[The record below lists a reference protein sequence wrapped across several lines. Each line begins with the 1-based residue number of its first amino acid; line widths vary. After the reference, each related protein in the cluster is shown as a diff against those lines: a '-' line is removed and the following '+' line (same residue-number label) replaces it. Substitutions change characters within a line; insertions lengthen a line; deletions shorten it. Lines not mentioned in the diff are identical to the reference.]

1 VPILSLQS
9 PASLRDLLDGALLPL
24 GGSTTTLLEALLHL
38 LLAFVLSLPLA
49 VVYVRTHHGMS
60 YSRGYVQSLVLLS
73 LVVTAVMMAV
83 GDSLA
88 RAFGLFGAL
97 ALIRFRTPVK
107 DTRDA
112 TYLFLA
118 VGIGICTGVQ
128 NLLLAIVGA
137 AFAMLVALVL
147 HFGRFGERLH
157 SDGMLRFCMP
167 GKAEQEGRLRQ
178 VLAHYCRTFALVRLG
193 AGAGDDELEYA
204 YQLQLH
210 DREHVSGLVADV
222 EAIPGASRVQLLMQ
236 SSHEED

>member
-1 VPILSLQS
+1 MNF
-9 PASLRDLLDGALLPL
+9 RDLFDQALQPL
-24 GGSTTTLLEALLHL
+24 GSSAATLQEALLHL

-73 LVVTAVMMAV
+73 LVVTAVMLAV

-118 VGIGICTGVQ
+118 VGIGICAGVQ
-128 NLLLAIVGA
+128 NLLLAIVGTG
-137 AFAMLVALVL
+137 FAMLVALVL
-147 HFGRFGERLH
+147 HAGRFGERH
-157 SDGMLRFCMP
+157 QQDGMLRFRMP
-167 GKAEQEGRLRQ
+167 GKAEQESRLRQ
-178 VLAHYCRTFALVRLG
+178 VLGHYCRTFALVRLG
-193 AGAGDDELEYA
+193 AGGTDDELEYA

-210 DREHVSGLVADV
+210 DPEQLSGLIADV
-222 EAIPGASRVQLLMQ
+222 QAIPGAAAVQVLMQ
-236 SSHEED
+236 ATHEED

>member
-1 VPILSLQS
+1 MLQPLGATATSLQ
-9 PASLRDLLDGALLPL
+9 D
-24 GGSTTTLLEALLHL
+24 ALLHL

-60 YSRGYVQSLVLLS
+60 YSRGFVQSLVLLS
-73 LVVTAVMMAV
+73 LVVTAVMLAV

-118 VGIGICTGVQ
+118 VAVGICTGVQ
-128 NLLLAIVGA
+128 NLMLACVGTG
-137 AFAMLVALVL
+137 FALLVALVL

-157 SDGMLRFCMP
+157 SDGMLRFRMP
-167 GKAEQEGRLRQ
+167 GKAEQEGRLQ
-178 VLAHYCRTFALVRLG
+178 EVLAHYCRTFALVRLG
-193 AGAGDDELEYA
+193 AGASDDELEYA

-210 DREHVSGLVADV
+210 DADHSSGLVADV
-222 EAIPGASRVQLLMQ
+222 QAIPGASAVQLLMQ
-236 SSHEED
+236 TSHEED

>member
-1 VPILSLQS
+1 MPQAPSSLHQ
-9 PASLRDLLDGALLPL
+9 LFDTALQPL
-24 GGSTTTLLEALLHL
+24 GGSAVTLQEALLHL

-49 VVYVRTHHGMS
+49 VVYIRTHHGMS

-73 LVVTAVMMAV
+73 LIVTTVMMAV

-118 VGIGICTGVQ
+118 VGIGICICTGVG
-128 NLLLAIVGA
+128 NLLLACVGTG
-137 AFAMLVALVL
+137 FALLVALVL
-147 HFGRFGERLH
+147 AFGRFGERLRQN
-157 SDGMLRFCMP
+157 GMLRLCLP
-167 GKAEQEGRLRQ
+167 GHAELEGRLHQ
-178 VLAHYCRTFALVRLG
+178 VLEHYCRSFALVRLG
-193 AGAGDDELEYA
+193 GGGDGLEYA

-210 DREHVSGLVADV
+210 DPGSSAGLIADV
-222 EAIPGASRVQLLMQ
+222 QAIPGAAAVQLLMQ
-236 SSHEED
+236 TSHEED